1 MSRIFREACVGLMI
15 GLSVGLCSPA
25 VAKEETV
32 GKKDMAFLAGAA
44 EAQQAGMTLSRM
56 AMERSRNDAVK
67 QFAQRMLQ
75 DHTKAGQ
82 EVSKLAESLRMS
94 LTETRTDRPRRSPE
108 KLSQLSGAAFDQAYI
123 KHELSDHKK
132 TLAEFAKKA
141 KAIKHPQIREWAS
154 ATLPLLKE
162 HIILAKGLAGALS
175 KGSLKKTLAQP

>member
-1 MSRIFREACVGLMI
+1 MSRISRGSCVGLMI
-15 GLSVGLCSPA
+15 GLSLIFCSPA

-32 GKKDMAFLAGAA
+32 GKKDIAFLAGAA
-44 EAQQAGMTLSRM
+44 GAQQAEITLSRM
-56 AMERSRNDAVK
+56 AMERSGNDAVK

-82 EVSKLAESLRMS
+82 EVSKLAESLGMS
-94 LTETRTDRPRRSPE
+94 LTETRTKQRRRSPE
-108 KLSQLSGAAFDQAYI
+108 KFSQLSGAAFDQAYI

-132 TLAEFAKKA
+132 TVAEFAKKG

-162 HIILAKGLAGALS
+162 HIILAKGLAGTLS
-175 KGSLKKTLAQP
+175 KSSLKKTLAQP